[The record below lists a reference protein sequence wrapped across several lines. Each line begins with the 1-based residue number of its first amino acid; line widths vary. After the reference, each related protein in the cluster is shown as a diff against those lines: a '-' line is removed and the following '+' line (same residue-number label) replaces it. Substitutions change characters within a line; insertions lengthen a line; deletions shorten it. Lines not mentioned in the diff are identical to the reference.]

1 MADREKD
8 FSRGDIDMSQEEF
21 DRTQSDILK
30 FYTELLKSRK
40 SYSTQQYQR
49 WEQIRKISAAIDGES
64 YSDNVKENDEDKDD

>member
-21 DRTQSDILK
+21 DRAQSDILK